1 MLWDLWNLISL
12 TRDRTHK
19 SGSESCWPIHF
30 NLITLRLGCEV
41 TLALK
46 DPFLKSQSPKSW
58 IKAFWSHKW
67 MNIRG
72 NTSSFLYI
80 LCYTFFL
87 VSLDPLSAIWHPA
100 LYPFM
105 VHLPP
110 SQLASF
116 NERPYQE
123 IQGQERRNNRL
134 PRLSLLCASTE
145 ATA

>member
-1 MLWDLWNLISL
+1 M
-12 TRDRTHK
+12 
-19 SGSESCWPIHF
+19 HF
-30 NLITLRLGCEV
+30 V
-41 TLALK
+41 S
-46 DPFLKSQSPKSW
+46 FLETVIMFYKV
-58 IKAFWSHKW
+58 A
-67 MNIRG
+67 NIGG

-87 VSLDPLSAIWHPA
+87 VSPDPLSA

-116 NERPYQE
+116 NERLYQE
-123 IQGQERRNNRL
+123 IQGQKRRNNRYLL

-145 ATA
+145 GYSLASSLLLKVTDFSLSFSN